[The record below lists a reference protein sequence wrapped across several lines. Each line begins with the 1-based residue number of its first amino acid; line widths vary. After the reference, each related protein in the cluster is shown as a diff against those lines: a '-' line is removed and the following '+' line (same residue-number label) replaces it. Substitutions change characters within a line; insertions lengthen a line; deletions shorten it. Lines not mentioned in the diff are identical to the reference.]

1 MNSLPKNPENL
12 SDQAKIT
19 SNALTTLETPIG
31 IKQNTKVKF
40 DAGRNLFDTTYD
52 AYKLELSKGT
62 TCTAAVN
69 AATAQGR
76 AFLTR
81 ARDTQK
87 KWLGDAPGQKWVA
100 AGWPDDSLA
109 IPSDSATVQ
118 KRIESVS
125 KYLVANPTREV
136 EAMDVTQ
143 LEADARAAAI
153 ATAREGRKTHESAL
167 KAAWQTF
174 DAADGAFR
182 LLYHS
187 FIEEVGGLIGSKDTR
202 WIDLGLQMPG
212 YPARPDAPE
221 NPRGT
226 ALGSGRLRF
235 ECDPPPRAEHFQFLW
250 RVKDAAVWERRESTP
265 APNDFLEGQTPG
277 VIIEL
282 KARASNSNG
291 FGPESE
297 IATVTVA

>member
-1 MNSLPKNPENL
+1 MNRLPDIPEDL

-19 SNALTTLETPIG
+19 SNGLTTLETPIG

-40 DAGRNLFDTTYD
+40 DAARNPFDSTYH

-62 TCTAAVN
+62 ACTAAIT
-69 AATAQGR
+69 AATTQGR

-81 ARDTQK
+81 TRDTQK

-109 IPSDSATVQ
+109 IPSDSAAVQ
-118 KRIESVS
+118 KRIVSVS
-125 KYLVANPTREV
+125 LYLQENPTREV
-136 EAMDVTQ
+136 DAMDVTKV
-143 LEADARAAAI
+143 EADARVAAI
-153 ATAREGRKTHESAL
+153 AAAREGRKTHESGLELA
-167 KAAWQTF
+167 KQNF
-174 DAADGAFR
+174 DAADNTFR

-187 FIEEVGGLIGSKDTR
+187 LIEEVAGLISDNDPR

-212 YPARPDAPE
+212 YPARPDAPKTV
-221 NPRGT
+221 RGIP
-226 ALGSGRLRF
+226 LGSGRLRF

-250 RVKDAAVWERRESTP
+250 RVKDAAVWERMESTP
-265 APNDFLEGQTPG
+265 APNAFLEGQTAAT
-277 VIIEL
+277 VLEF

-291 FGPESE
+291 FGPESDVV
-297 IATVTVA
+297 TVTVT